1 MLTAAATTAFA
12 IPAQTQ
18 MILVIVL
25 TVIVVGLIVLLA
37 ASMKRLTKLERRI
50 DKFLSGRD
58 GKNLEEILVQVVK
71 DMETVGTVSRETERK
86 MSVMVRKDNDKF
98 AKVGIVRYDA
108 FRGMTG
114 KLSFVLG
121 LLDGRDNGFLINSM
135 HSNEGSH
142 VYLKEILHGESVS
155 ALSSEERK
163 ALEET
168 LHCEKGE

>member
-1 MLTAAATTAFA
+1 MLSAAALSSFQ
-12 IPAQTQ
+12 IPAGVLT
-18 MILVIVL
+18 ILVIVL
-25 TVIVVGLIVLLA
+25 TVAVAVLLILLA
-37 ASMKRLTKLERRI
+37 ATMRRMTKLERRI
-50 DKFLSGRD
+50 SKFLAGRD

-71 DMETVGTVSRETERK
+71 DMETVTNVSRETERK
-86 MSVMVRKDNDKF
+86 MSVMIRKDNDKF
-98 AKVGIVRYDA
+98 SKVGIVRYDA

-114 KLSFVLG
+114 KLSFVVG

-142 VYLKEILHGESVS
+142 VYLKEILHGESVT

-163 ALEET
+163 ALEEA

>member
-1 MLTAAATTAFA
+1 MLTAAANAALPVSAGTLFIAVIA
-12 IPAQTQ
+12 LAVLVI
-18 MILVIVL
+18 ILVI
-25 TVIVVGLIVLLA
+25 LLA
-37 ASMKRLTKLERRI
+37 ATMSRMTRLERPVT
-50 DKFLSGRD
+50 KFLSGRE
-58 GKNLEEILVQVVK
+58 GKSLEEILVQVVK
-71 DMETVGTVSRETERK
+71 DMDTVNAVSHETERK
-86 MSVMVRKDNDKF
+86 MSVMIRRDSDKF
-98 AKVGIVRYDA
+98 SKVGIVRYDA

-114 KLSFVLG
+114 KLSFVVG

-142 VYLKEILHGESVS
+142 VYLKEILHGESVT